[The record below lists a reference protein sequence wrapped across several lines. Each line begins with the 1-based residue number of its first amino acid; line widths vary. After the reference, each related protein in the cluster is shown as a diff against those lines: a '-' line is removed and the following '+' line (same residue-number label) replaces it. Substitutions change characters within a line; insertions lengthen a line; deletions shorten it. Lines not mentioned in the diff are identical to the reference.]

1 MDNVPSIDKK
11 FMWMRSL
18 SSITYEVLCLMEL
31 DTTISRVMIRDQSM
45 VINALE
51 CYAIKKFMQ

>member
-45 VINALE
+45 VINTLE